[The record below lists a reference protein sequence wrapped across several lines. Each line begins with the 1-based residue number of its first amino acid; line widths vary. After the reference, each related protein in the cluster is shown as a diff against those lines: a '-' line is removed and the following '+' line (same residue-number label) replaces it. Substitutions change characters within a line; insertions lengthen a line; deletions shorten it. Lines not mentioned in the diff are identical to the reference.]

1 MPAPGSTTA
10 VGSCQQPTATWIH
23 PIFLQDHNKAVI
35 LLLIVL
41 GSKDGHTEETAT
53 SLENDFDEEMD
64 GKTQRGHVE
73 LSG

>member
-1 MPAPGSTTA
+1 
-10 VGSCQQPTATWIH
+10 
-23 PIFLQDHNKAVI
+23 LQDHNKAVI